1 MALGKRKRASQ
12 AQLWVATQ
20 HLRAPGHPFYKRLNE
35 VLDKHGFDE
44 FVEERCTTFYA
55 EGVGRPGIPPG
66 VYFRLL
72 MIGYFEGI
80 DSEREIAWRVADSL
94 SLRAFLG
101 YELDKA
107 TPDHSTVSSHAPADR
122 LPDAS

>member
-44 FVEERCTTFYA
+44 LWKSGARRFTPRA
-55 EGVGRPGIPPG
+55 SVGPASRPGSI
-66 VYFRLL
+66 
-72 MIGYFEGI
+72 
-80 DSEREIAWRVADSL
+80 SACS
-94 SLRAFLG
+94 
-101 YELDKA
+101 
-107 TPDHSTVSSHAPADR
+107 
-122 LPDAS
+122 